1 MRPISILGSP
11 GSVGRSTLAVVD
23 AFPEELKVVGLAAG
37 ANLDLLIE
45 QVARYEPELVSV
57 RDPRDIEPLRAR
69 LRGRHM
75 AIVSG
80 ADGACD
86 VASMPSADA
95 VIAPIVGP
103 PRIPPLHAARKP
115 GKRVDIANKERLVA
129 SG

>member
-45 QVARYEPELVSV
+45 QVERYEPELVSV

-69 LRGRHM
+69 LHGRRI

-86 VASMPSADA
+86 VASIPPPDA
-95 VIAPIVGP
+95 VSAPLVGAAGLPPVHSAPIAGKPVGP
-103 PRIPPLHAARKP
+103 PHQNVPSP
-115 GKRVDIANKERLVA
+115 
-129 SG
+129 